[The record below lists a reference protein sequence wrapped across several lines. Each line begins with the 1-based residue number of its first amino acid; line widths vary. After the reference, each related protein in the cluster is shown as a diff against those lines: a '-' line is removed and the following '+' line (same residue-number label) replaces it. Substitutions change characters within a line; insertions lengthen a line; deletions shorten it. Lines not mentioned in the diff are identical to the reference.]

1 MYIAVILFLGVSLLL
16 QLAWIL
22 SLDIAHRDLKPENIL
37 CEKVDEV
44 RGFIGVLLW

>member
-1 MYIAVILFLGVSLLL
+1 MLFLFSVTVGM
-16 QLAWIL
+16 IL

-44 RGFIGVLLW
+44 RCLYQHVAMVIIVS